1 MHTPGLGITDFVS
14 DVSQIVK
21 NRSGRSRKGRRRN
34 SRKKNSPRNN
44 PNDTGLYYQPG
55 TASGISQLY
64 DDVDDGSGGPG
75 NTRGTIDSS
84 YDDSSNNEDDD
95 EYPIQEEMSD
105 ANPCYGDNRTVR
117 FTNNQPTYNNGVG
130 RQRIMSYD
138 TDGTG
143 ENADNEDSD
152 GMELL

>member
-21 NRSGRSRKGRRRN
+21 NRSGRSRKGRKRN
-34 SRKKNSPRNN
+34 SRKKNN

-55 TASGISQLY
+55 TASGMSQLY
-64 DDVDDGSGGPG
+64 D
-75 NTRGTIDSS
+75 TRGTIDSS

-130 RQRIMSYD
+130 RQRIMSDD

>member
-21 NRSGRSRKGRRRN
+21 NRSGRSRKGRKRN

-44 PNDTGLYYQPG
+44 PNDTGLYYQP
-55 TASGISQLY
+55 LY
-64 DDVDDGSGGPG
+64 SDVDDGSGGIG
-75 NTRGTIDSS
+75 TRGTIDSS
-84 YDDSSNNEDDD
+84 YDDSSKTDND

-105 ANPCYGDNRTVR
+105 ANPRYGDNRTVR

-130 RQRIMSYD
+130 RQRMMSDD

-152 GMELL
+152 DLELL

>member
-21 NRSGRSRKGRRRN
+21 NRSGRSRKGRKRN

-55 TASGISQLY
+55 TASGMSSLY
-64 DDVDDGSGGPG
+64 SDVDDGSGGIG
-75 NTRGTIDSS
+75 TRGTIDSS
-84 YDDSSNNEDDD
+84 YDDSSKTDND

-105 ANPCYGDNRTVR
+105 ANPRYGDNRTVR

-130 RQRIMSYD
+130 RQRMMSDD

-152 GMELL
+152 DLELL

>member
-21 NRSGRSRKGRRRN
+21 NRSGRSRKGRKRN

-44 PNDTGLYYQPG
+44 PNDTGLYYRPG
-55 TASGISQLY
+55 TASSMSSLY
-64 DDVDDGSGGPG
+64 DDVDDGSGGLG

-84 YDDSSNNEDDD
+84 YDDSSNNEDND
-95 EYPIQEEMSD
+95 EYPIQEEMRD
-105 ANPCYGDNRTVR
+105 VNPCYGDNRTVR
-117 FTNNQPTYNNGVG
+117 FTNNQPTYSNGVG
-130 RQRIMSYD
+130 RQRIMSDD